1 LDFLQLALMG
11 GAIGCIYG
19 LVALGFLMIYLAV
32 RALNFAQG
40 ELVMIGGY
48 LAIWGYQVTGSLLGA
63 AVVSGAAMMAW
74 GAVFQ
79 RLAYYPLR
87 HKSIVTVII
96 STIAMSIV
104 LRNVALNAWGPAPL
118 RLPSFFEREMLSLGG
133 INLPTQL
140 LAIIAITALVLS
152 AQYVFF
158 RHTRIGKMMQATAQ
172 DPEAA
177 RLTGI
182 PVERI
187 ILYTFMLSAVLAGA
201 AGLMLAPVFFV
212 YPDMGAPI
220 LIKGWVGIVVGGF
233 GSIPGAVA
241 GGLLIGLLETFTAAF
256 ISSDFKDALTLAVL
270 IVFLVLRPEGLFG
283 ERIGEKL

>member
-1 LDFLQLALMG
+1 MDLLQLGLMG

-40 ELVMIGGY
+40 ELVMVGGY
-48 LAIWGYQVTGSLLGA
+48 LAIWGYQVTGSLVGA
-63 AVVSGAAMMAW
+63 AIVGVVGTMAV

-87 HKSIVTVII
+87 NKPIVTVII
-96 STIAMSIV
+96 STIAMGIV
-104 LRNVALNAWGPAPL
+104 LRNVTLNIWGPTPV
-118 RLPSFFEREMLSLGG
+118 RLPAFFDRELFSLGT
-133 INLPTQL
+133 INVPTQL
-140 LAIIAITALVLS
+140 LAIIVITGLLLW

-187 ILYTFMLSAVLAGA
+187 VVYTFMLSAGLAAA
-201 AGLMLAPVFFV
+201 AGVMLAPVFFV

-220 LIKGWVGIVVGGF
+220 LIKGWIGIVVGGF
-233 GSIPGAVA
+233 GSILGAVV

-256 ISSDFKDALTLAVL
+256 ISSDFKDALTLGVL
-270 IVFLVLRPEGLFG
+270 ILFLVLRPEGLFG